1 MDTLFQKP
9 ITVITGHYGCGKTS
23 LSLNLAMSGKYK
35 SIIDLDVVN
44 PFFRSS
50 DYRKMIEDKGV
61 KVIAPYFAGT
71 NLDVPFIPKDVKT
84 SVMFDEKVLIDAG
97 GDDQGAVATGTIS
110 NEIKKR
116 GYDLVYVVN
125 FMRPQT
131 RIAEDAFDIMKEIE
145 SACHLYVTGIV
156 NNTNLKQE
164 TTQEVIDY
172 GVDRT
177 RELARMAGLPILF
190 HVQEKAFSYIIKG
203 TSEKVVKTESYVL
216 TPWEQA

>member
-1 MDTLFQKP
+1 MENVFQKP
-9 ITVITGHYGCGKTS
+9 ITIISGHYGSGKTS
-23 LSLNLAMSGKYK
+23 LSINLAMSGKYN
-35 SIIDLDVVN
+35 SVIDLDVVN

-50 DYRKMIEDKGV
+50 DYRKMIEDKGI

-131 RIAEDAFDIMKEIE
+131 RTAEEAFEIMKEIE
-145 SACHLYVTGIV
+145 AACHLDVTGIV

-177 RELARMAGLPILF
+177 RELARLSGLPILF

>member
-9 ITVITGHYGCGKTS
+9 ITIISGHYGSGKTS
-23 LSLNLAMSGKYK
+23 LSINLAMSGRY
-35 SIIDLDVVN
+35 SSVIDLDVVN

-131 RIAEDAFDIMKEIE
+131 RIAEEAFEIMKEIE
-145 SACHLYVTGIV
+145 AACHLYVTGIV
-156 NNTNLKQE
+156 NNTNLKHE

-190 HVQEKAFSYIIKG
+190 HVQEKAFSYIIKD

>member
-9 ITVITGHYGCGKTS
+9 ITIISGHYGSGKTS
-23 LSLNLAMSGKYK
+23 LSINLAMSGRY
-35 SIIDLDVVN
+35 SSVIDLDVVN

-131 RIAEDAFDIMKEIE
+131 RIAEEAFDIMKEIE

>member
-9 ITVITGHYGCGKTS
+9 IMIISGHYGSGKTS
-23 LSLNLAMSGKYK
+23 LSINLAMSGRY
-35 SIIDLDVVN
+35 SSVIDLDVVN

-131 RIAEDAFDIMKEIE
+131 RIAEEAFEIMKEIE

>member
-9 ITVITGHYGCGKTS
+9 ITIISGHYGSGKTS
-23 LSLNLAMSGKYK
+23 LSINLAMSGRY
-35 SIIDLDVVN
+35 SSVIDLDVVN

-131 RIAEDAFDIMKEIE
+131 RIAEEAFEIMKEIE
-145 SACHLYVTGIV
+145 NACHLYVTGIV

-177 RELARMAGLPILF
+177 RELARLSGLPILF

>member
-9 ITVITGHYGCGKTS
+9 ITIISGHYGSGKTS
-23 LSLNLAMSGKYK
+23 LSINLAMSGRY
-35 SIIDLDVVN
+35 SSVIDLDVVN

-131 RIAEDAFDIMKEIE
+131 RIAEEAFEIMKEIE
-145 SACHLYVTGIV
+145 NACHLYVTGIV

-177 RELARMAGLPILF
+177 RELSRMSGLPILF

>member
-1 MDTLFQKP
+1 
-9 ITVITGHYGCGKTS
+9 
-23 LSLNLAMSGKYK
+23 
-35 SIIDLDVVN
+35 
-44 PFFRSS
+44 
-50 DYRKMIEDKGV
+50 
-61 KVIAPYFAGT
+61 
-71 NLDVPFIPKDVKT
+71 
-84 SVMFDEKVLIDAG
+84 MFDEKVLIDAG

-131 RIAEDAFDIMKEIE
+131 RIAEEAFEIMKEIE

-203 TSEKVVKTESYVL
+203 TSEKVVKTSYR
-216 TPWEQA
+216 